1 MIEVNQ
7 LLLKTF
13 KNAIIAVVT
22 INWWVKI
29 VQGTQSATIYS
40 LVYMGSTWITT
51 YVSLSNV
58 KLSGWNYIG
67 MVFDT
72 TISGPSVS
80 YSQSACKK
88 ILSFVNNQYQ

>member
-7 LLLKTF
+7 LLFKTF
-13 KNAIIAVVT
+13 FIIAVVI

-29 VQGTQSATIYS
+29 IQEDQSVTIYS
-40 LVYMGSTWITT
+40 LFYKGSTCTT
-51 YVSLSNV
+51 TSVSLSNV
-58 KLSGWNYIG
+58 QLSGWNYIG

-72 TISGPSVS
+72 TVIGSSVS

-88 ILSFVNNQYQ
+88 ILNFVNN